1 VARATVKRFILAL
14 AAAGAVL
21 LAESCVVGPSYH
33 PPKVQVPGKWEAL
46 SADSKGN
53 PSIATADAV
62 QITDWWRTFHDE
74 RLNNLI
80 AQAVQSNLTLQQ
92 ARARVLQAREAR
104 VIAGADMSPTVN
116 LAGNIT
122 SSHSGSGSSGGSSGE
137 SVTNL
142 FQSALDATWELDF
155 FGGIRRGIEAA
166 NSNYQAAIEDSR
178 DVMITLTAEVARDY
192 IDLRGSQRELA
203 IAREN
208 LEAQKQTVELTRK
221 RFQVGFAS
229 GLDVANAEAQ
239 VSTTEAQIPVLE
251 AAIQQDIYALGVLLG
266 REPGALM
273 ADLSQA
279 GTLPDTPPVVP
290 VGLPSD
296 LLERRPDI
304 RRSEAQLHSATAQI
318 GVATAD
324 LFPKFSLTGSV
335 GGQAITTGSLGSLA
349 THFWSIG
356 PTLSLPIFNA
366 GKIRANIRLQN
377 AVQQEALFAYKQTV
391 LTALQDVE
399 SALIGYTKDQ
409 EHRTALSSAVKSNR
423 TAVDLSRRLYTA
435 GETEFLNLLE
445 AQRNLY
451 ATEDALTQSERAV
464 DTDLIALYK
473 ALGGGWQ

>member
-1 VARATVKRFILAL
+1 VAKASVKQFIPAL
-14 AAAGAVL
+14 IAAVAVL
-21 LAESCVVGPSYH
+21 LAASCVVGPNYH
-33 PPKVQVPGKWEAL
+33 TPKVQVPGKWEAL

-53 PSIATADAV
+53 PSVATADVIPIA
-62 QITDWWRTFHDE
+62 DWWKTFHDE
-74 RLNNLI
+74 RLNSLI
-80 AQAVQSNLTLQQ
+80 TQAVQSNLTLQQ
-92 ARARVLQAREAR
+92 ARARVLQAREAKA
-104 VIAGADMSPTVN
+104 IAGAGMSPTVD

-122 SSHSGSGSSGGSSGE
+122 TSRSGSGSSVGSSGG

-166 NSNYQAAIEDSR
+166 NSDYQAAIEDSR

-192 IDLRGSQRELA
+192 IDLRGSQQELA

-208 LEAQKQTVELTRK
+208 LADQKQTADLTRK

-229 GLDVANAEAQ
+229 GLDVADAEAQ

-266 REPGALM
+266 REPGALI
-273 ADLSQA
+273 ADLSPE
-279 GTLPDTPPVVP
+279 GTLPNTPPVVP
-290 VGLPSD
+290 VGLPSE

-335 GGQAITTGSLGSLA
+335 GGQAITAGSLGSFA

-356 PTLSLPIFNA
+356 PSLSLPVFNA
-366 GKIRANIRLQN
+366 GKVRANIRLQN
-377 AVQQEALFAYKQTV
+377 AIQQQALLAYKQTI

-409 EHRTALSSAVKSNR
+409 KHRTSLSSAVKSNQ
-423 TAVDLSRRLYTA
+423 TAVKLSRLLYTA
-435 GETEFLNLLE
+435 GETDFLNLLT

-451 ATEDALTQSERAV
+451 ASEDALVQSDHAV
-464 DTDLIALYK
+464 DSDLIALYK